1 MKEVFYGT
9 GVALVT
15 PFTVELKPDL
25 DALERL
31 VEHVTEGGVQ
41 YLVVNGTTAESATL
55 SSKEKQDL
63 LNFVREVNRGR
74 LPLVAGIGGNN
85 TRAVAE
91 EFQQADLQGYQAIL
105 SVSPYYNRPTQEGI
119 FRHFQDLSTCSP
131 LPLILYNVP
140 GRTGSNML
148 PATVLRLANDG
159 GNILGIKEASGNMDQ
174 VRTLIKDVPADF
186 LVISGDDFTAVPT
199 VLEGGAGVISV
210 LGQGTPEMFS
220 EMIRLARKGMEGEA
234 LDLHARLEPLVE
246 LIFREGNPAGIK
258 ALLQHLGICL
268 PQVRLPLVPAS
279 QALTES
285 IKNYYDKELQVRD
298 FR

>member
-1 MKEVFYGT
+1 MKEVFFGT

-15 PFTVELKPDL
+15 PFTEALKPDL

-31 VEHVTEGGVQ
+31 VNHVTGGGVE

-55 SSKEKQDL
+55 SRSEKQQL
-63 LNFVREVNRGR
+63 LHVVREVNRGR

-85 TRAVAE
+85 TGAVTE
-91 EFQQADLQGYQAIL
+91 ELQQADLKGYQAIL

-119 FRHFQDLSTCSP
+119 FRHFQKLSESSP

-140 GRTGSNML
+140 ARTGSNML
-148 PATVLRLANDG
+148 PATVLRLAAEG
-159 GNILGIKEASGNMDQ
+159 GNILGIKEASGDMDQ
-174 VRTLIKDVPADF
+174 IKALLRDVPEDF
-186 LVISGDDFTAVPT
+186 LVISGDDLTAVPT
-199 VLEGGAGVISV
+199 VLQGGAGVISV
-210 LGQGTPEMFS
+210 LGQGLPGMFS
-220 EMIRLARKGMEGEA
+220 DMIRLALGGREA
-234 LDLHARLEPLVE
+234 ESLELHRRLEPMVE

-268 PQVRLPLVPAS
+268 PLVRLPLVPAS
-279 QALTES
+279 EELTKAIAS
-285 IKNYYDKELQVRD
+285 YLDSASDASD

>member
-1 MKEVFYGT
+1 MKEVFFGT
-9 GVALVT
+9 GVALIT
-15 PFTVELKPDL
+15 PFTVELEPDL

-31 VEHVTEGGVQ
+31 VEHVIDEGVE

-55 SSKEKQDL
+55 SGNEKQEL
-63 LNFVREVNRGR
+63 LHFVREVNRGR

-91 EFQQADLQGYQAIL
+91 ELQRADLQGYQAIL

-119 FRHFQDLSTCSP
+119 FRHFQELSGSSP

-140 GRTGSNML
+140 SRTGSNML
-148 PATVLRLANDG
+148 PGTVLRLAAEG
-159 GNILGIKEASGNMDQ
+159 GNILGIKEASGDMDQ
-174 VRTLIKDVPADF
+174 IKALLRDAPEDF

-210 LGQGTPEMFS
+210 IGQGIPGMFS
-220 EMIRLARKGMEGEA
+220 DMIRLARKGREGEA
-234 LDLHARLEPLVE
+234 LDLHRRIEPLVD

-258 ALLQHLGICL
+258 ALLHHLGICL
-268 PQVRLPLVPAS
+268 PQVRLPLVPATQGLS
-279 QALTES
+279 DAIGSYLDQQLR
-285 IKNYYDKELQVRD
+285 VRD

>member
-1 MKEVFYGT
+1 MKEVFLGT
-9 GVALVT
+9 GVALIT
-15 PFTVELKPDL
+15 PFTEELKPDL

-31 VEHVTEGGVQ
+31 VNHVTGGGVE

-55 SSKEKQDL
+55 SRSEKQTL
-63 LNFVREVNRGR
+63 LHVVREVNRGR
-74 LPLVAGIGGNN
+74 LPLMAGIGGNN
-85 TRAVAE
+85 TGAVAE
-91 EFQQADLQGYQAIL
+91 EMQQTDLQGYQAIL

-119 FRHFQDLSTCSP
+119 FRHFLKLSESSP

-140 GRTGSNML
+140 ARTGSNML
-148 PATVLRLANDG
+148 PATVLRLAMEA
-159 GNILGIKEASGNMDQ
+159 GNILGIKEASGDMDQ
-174 VRTLIKDVPADF
+174 IKALLRGVPEDF
-186 LVISGDDFTAVPT
+186 LVISGDDLTAVPT

-210 LGQGTPEMFS
+210 LGQGIPGMFS
-220 EMIRLARKGMEGEA
+220 DMIRLALEGREA
-234 LDLHARLEPLVE
+234 ASVDLHRRMEPMVE

-279 QALTES
+279 QELTSEIGAYLDS
-285 IKNYYDKELQVRD
+285 ELSARD

>member
-15 PFTVELKPDL
+15 PFTEALKPDL

-31 VEHVTEGGVQ
+31 VEYVTDGGVQ

-55 SSKEKQDL
+55 SGREKQDL
-63 LNFVREVNRGR
+63 LNFVREINRGR

-91 EFQQADLQGYQAIL
+91 ELQQAGLQGYQAIL

-119 FRHFQDLSTCSP
+119 FRHFKDLITSSP

-148 PATVLRLANDG
+148 PATVLRLANEG

-174 VRTLIKDVPADF
+174 IRTLLKDVPADF

-210 LGQGTPEMFS
+210 LGQGIPEMFS
-220 EMIRLARKGMEGEA
+220 EMIHMARKGREGEA
-234 LDLHARLEPLVE
+234 LELHRRLKPMAE

-258 ALLQHLGICL
+258 ALLEHLEICL

-279 QALTES
+279 PALTAS
-285 IKNYYDKELQVRD
+285 IKNYYDKELRVRD

>member
-9 GVALVT
+9 GVALAT

-31 VEHVTEGGVQ
+31 VEHVTDGGVQ

-55 SSKEKQDL
+55 NGREKQDL

-85 TRAVAE
+85 TLAVAE
-91 EFQQADLQGYQAIL
+91 ELQQTALQGYQAIL

-119 FRHFQDLSTCSP
+119 FQHFQSLSKSSP

-140 GRTGSNML
+140 GRTGSNVL
-148 PATVLRLANDG
+148 PDTVLRLANEG

-174 VRTLIKDVPADF
+174 IRTLLREVPTDF

-210 LGQGTPEMFS
+210 LGQGVPEMFS
-220 EMIRLARKGMEGEA
+220 EMIRLARTGREAEA
-234 LDLHARLEPLVE
+234 LELHRRMEPLVE

-258 ALLQHLGICL
+258 ALLQHLRICL

-279 QALTES
+279 PALTGS
-285 IKNYYDKELQVRD
+285 IKDYYDKQLRVRD